1 MASEVAMGG
10 ATSNQ
15 ELDRDLNTGLSQ
27 KRISMSLKKNC
38 QNIQDVK
45 GGMVN
50 YEGEKTK
57 HK

>member
-15 ELDRDLNTGLSQ
+15 ESDRDLNTGLSQ
-27 KRISMSLKKNC
+27 KRISMGFKKNC
-38 QNIQDVK
+38 QNIKDVK